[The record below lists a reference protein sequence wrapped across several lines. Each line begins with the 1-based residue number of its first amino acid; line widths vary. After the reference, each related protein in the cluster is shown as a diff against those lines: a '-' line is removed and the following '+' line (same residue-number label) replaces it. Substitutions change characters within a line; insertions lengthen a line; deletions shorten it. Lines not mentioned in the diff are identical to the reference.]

1 MDGFGDSTGMLKSCI
16 WKGQEYQCNLLFQNV
31 PTDQGMCC
39 SFNMKKAEEMFKE
52 SQYQKLVQKMQEE
65 DFNQSIPLNA
75 KIKIISDDEL
85 TPEAGR
91 NKGLQLVLDAHAEK
105 VSGGTIQGDFDGF
118 YATIGPKDQY
128 PLTMKKSIL
137 IRPGH
142 NNFVSLAATKITSD
156 ESLKKIDT
164 NQRNCLFSD
173 EMELYYHKNYSK
185 ANCDLEGCMLYAM
198 SQVSTNNF
206 FYDEIFFLITF
217 SDE

>member
-1 MDGFGDSTGMLKSCI
+1 MDGFGDSAGMLKSCI
-16 WKGQEYQCNLLFQNV
+16 WKGQEYPCKHLFQNV

-52 SQYQKLVQKMQEE
+52 SQYQKLIQKMQDE
-65 DFNQSIPLNA
+65 DFNQSIPLNPN
-75 KIKIISDDEL
+75 IDIISDDQL

-118 YATIGPKDQY
+118 YATFGPKDQY

-142 NNFVSLAATKITSD
+142 NNFVSLEATKITSD
-156 ESLKKIDT
+156 KNLKKIDI
-164 NQRNCLFSD
+164 NQRKCLFSD

-185 ANCDLEGCMLYAM
+185 ANCDLEGSMLFAM
-198 SQVSTNNF
+198 FQVSTNNF
-206 FYDEIFFLITF
+206 FYELLFFLITF